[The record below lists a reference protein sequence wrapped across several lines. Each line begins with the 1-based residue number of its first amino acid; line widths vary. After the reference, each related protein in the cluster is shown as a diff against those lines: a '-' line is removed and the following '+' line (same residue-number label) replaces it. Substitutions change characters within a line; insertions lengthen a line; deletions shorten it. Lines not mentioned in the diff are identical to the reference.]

1 MKKYLTLIVALA
13 MIFSLAA
20 CGGSSD
26 EDSASETDTEDTAG
40 EATPIK
46 IGMYAP
52 LTGSGAAVGE
62 TEQRSVEIGIE
73 QVNEA
78 GGINGRPLELV
89 IYDDAGTT
97 EGAVKAVNRL
107 VEMDEV
113 QVIIGD
119 HLSAN
124 MLATYPI
131 TEEAQVLQVGLG
143 TSASWT
149 NIGCEYL
156 YRATSVATAPIS
168 SFVEEITLVGDQ
180 NIAVITTE
188 AEYGQTGRPTII
200 SELEAAGC
208 TVVFDESYQANE
220 TEFSGLV
227 TKALAANPDGI
238 IIYGVSTELPP
249 LMKQIRQQGFTG
261 HVYTSEC
268 GSNSDF
274 LSVTGEAANGLMF
287 AGPYYMPEEPSQGT
301 SDIQVSFLEIFY
313 EKYQE
318 MPYAESA
325 YRAYDALCLVAE
337 ALRNAEDPDSGES
350 IKDAFKAISGFEGIG
365 GSFDYTSGSGE
376 GLDACNLYM
385 IMDQKV
391 VPFDLDT
398 VNEYYASVQ

>member
-1 MKKYLTLIVALA
+1 MKRFLAVILTLTMALT
-13 MIFSLAA
+13 MTA
-20 CGGSSD
+20 CGGKTST
-26 EDSASETDTEDTAG
+26 SETKTDDAVQETNTD
-40 EATPIK
+40 PIK

-62 TEQRSVEIGIE
+62 TEQRSVEIAIE
-73 QVNEA
+73 QINGA
-78 GGINGRPLELV
+78 GGINGRELELI

-113 QVIIGD
+113 QVILGD

-131 TEEAQVLQVGLG
+131 TEEAHVLQVGLG
-143 TSASWT
+143 TSASWC

-156 YRATSVATAPIS
+156 YRATSVATAPIH
-168 SFVEEITLVGDQ
+168 SFVAEAKEMGDK

-200 SELEAAGC
+200 SELESAGL
-208 TVVFDESYQANE
+208 TVVSDESYQANE

-227 TKALAANPDGI
+227 TKVLATDPDGI
-238 IIYGVSTELPP
+238 IMYGVSTELPP
-249 LMKQIRQQGFTG
+249 LLKQIRQQGFKG
-261 HVYTSEC
+261 CVYTSEC

-274 LSVTGEAANGLMF
+274 LAVVGDAANGLAF
-287 AGPYYMPEEPSQGT
+287 AGAYYMPQEPSGGT
-301 SDIQVSFLEIFY
+301 SDVQVSFLTKFY
-313 EKYQE
+313 EKHNE

-325 YRAYDALCLVAE
+325 YRAYDALCLIGE
-337 ALRNAEDPDSGES
+337 ALRNAEDPDDGES

-365 GSFDYTSGSGE
+365 GIFDYTSGTGE
-376 GLDACNLYM
+376 GLDTCNRYM
-385 IMDQKV
+385 IMDRLV
-391 VPFDLDT
+391 VPFDIDT
-398 VNEYYASVQ
+398 LKEYYKGL